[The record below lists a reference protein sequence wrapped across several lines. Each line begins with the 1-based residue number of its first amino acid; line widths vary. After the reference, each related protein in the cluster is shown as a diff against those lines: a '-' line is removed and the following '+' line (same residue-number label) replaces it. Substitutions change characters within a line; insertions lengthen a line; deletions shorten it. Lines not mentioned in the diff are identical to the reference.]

1 MFIRTQS
8 FMFAFSTAA
17 VLAAAVAVGH
27 ATEHQETVSEF
38 TPNPPL
44 EWMESRGTFLEV
56 RGTIHQY
63 ATGKAS
69 IFFMLLD
76 GAQPLTLT
84 WVSKNENSWG
94 VAGQGAL
101 PRDAAPEISSIQT
114 ITFRLRVHQLH
125 HATQNA
131 RLEIFQGGDWRVV
144 MEEKNILAGGVLDWV
159 GQGGEVTTG
168 IVGPVEVLD
177 TQVKIKRI
185 GTTLLVR

>member
-1 MFIRTQS
+1 MFISNLS
-8 FMFAFSTAA
+8 FFPVITTAA
-17 VLAAAVAVGH
+17 VFTVAVMAGH
-27 ATEHQETVSEF
+27 ITEQQESVAEF
-38 TPNPPL
+38 TPNPPP
-44 EWMESRGTFLEV
+44 EWIESRGTFLEV

-69 IFFMLLD
+69 VFFMML
-76 GAQPLTLT
+76 GEAKPLTLT